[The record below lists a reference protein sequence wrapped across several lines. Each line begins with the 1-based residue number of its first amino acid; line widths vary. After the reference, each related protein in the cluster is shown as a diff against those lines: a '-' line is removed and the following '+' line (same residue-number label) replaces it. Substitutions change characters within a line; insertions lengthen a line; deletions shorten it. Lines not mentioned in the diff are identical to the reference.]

1 MLHSN
6 VIFWSISGPDDTRQL
21 DLRAWMSVKEKLPT
35 NLLQI
40 FCRTFLTSQVIIKII
55 KNPKTI
61 CRGTPKHERV
71 KSIFG
76 ELFEGEI
83 FVRKLST
90 NLLQIFCLPK
100 LLSIQS
106 RIQMTISR
114 GTPNLWWLK
123 AYLLNYLKEKYLS
136 RILNLQISVKYFV
149 ELLPLPE
156 LLSKLSKTQRT
167 ISRGTPKHEMVK
179 SIFGEIFAGEMF
191 FRILLTN
198 ILQIICKSFLASQDI
213 INTIKEPDDNWQSRH
228 SRVLTVYEMTAT
240 IALVPRG

>member
-1 MLHSN
+1 
-6 VIFWSISGPDDTRQL
+6 
-21 DLRAWMSVKEKLPT
+21 MSAKEKLPTNLLQIFCRTFLTSQVIIKIIKSPKTICRGTPKHERVKSILGEIFEGEMFVRKLST

-106 RIQMTISR
+106 CIQMTISR
-114 GTPNLWWLK
+114 GTPN
-123 AYLLNYLKEKYLS
+123 
-136 RILNLQISVKYFV
+136 
-149 ELLPLPE
+149 
-156 LLSKLSKTQRT
+156 
-167 ISRGTPKHEMVK
+167 M
-179 SIFGEIFAGEMF
+179 
-191 FRILLTN
+191 
-198 ILQIICKSFLASQDI
+198 
-213 INTIKEPDDNWQSRH
+213 
-228 SRVLTVYEMTAT
+228 
-240 IALVPRG
+240 